1 MRKLIDF
8 FIERSLIVNLF
19 TVMVILIGSI
29 SLYLLKKETFP
40 QIDFDVIVISTPYP
54 GSSAEDV
61 EKLVTIPIE
70 RKLKGIGG
78 IKKTN
83 ALSTENSSII
93 YLEVEADNDLDEVL
107 TDVKNEV
114 DTVNDLP
121 EDVDVPIIRSIN
133 NKLRGVMKITLTGG
147 TYNELRF
154 MAKKLR
160 DKLEVLP
167 GIADISLPGYQVDEI
182 RVELDVDK
190 LDKYEVTVSDV
201 FNALRQRNLNL
212 SSGSIKS
219 SSGDIF
225 VRTQAEFENL
235 DEIREVVVR
244 SNTSGSRVKVSDIG
258 NVIRQPAEGTTLQR
272 ADGER
277 AVFLDIKIQENA
289 DILSSTE
296 LIKQKN
302 EQFFKND
309 NFNKFTYKYTDDS
322 SYYVKRRL
330 NILKDNGFIG
340 IGLVFICLMFF
351 LNFRTSLVTS
361 LGAPIAFMTAFIV
374 MGMTGVSVNLISMF
388 ALILV
393 LGMLVDDAII
403 VSEQFYQKL
412 EQGIEPKEAARQASY
427 ETIKPVTTTIL
438 TTIVAFG
445 SLFFMGGI
453 MGKFLWSVPAV
464 VIICLL
470 ASLFECYFIL
480 PSHLADFCKLSDN
493 HKGRRWYDTL
503 TDYYLVVLK
512 KFIKIP
518 WLVLISFTLILLG
531 SMVLAAKKMDFELFP
546 GDDVRVVYIQMKGK
560 VGTPF
565 DLTNEAV
572 RKLEEIAIKEV
583 KKEELDQ
590 IRSQVGV
597 LIGDQGNKTGDHYGS
612 VIVYLTPPGD
622 RNRSTDDII
631 EAIVDPAKK
640 VVPNFVVTV
649 KKQQGGPPKG
659 KPVDIELTADDLDTL
674 RMVAKRVDSELSKVA
689 GVTSTEIDFEEGK
702 KQFLVNVDDEEARRL
717 GLSTSQIAQEL
728 RRFLSG
734 DAITEIRESDED
746 IEIKIYPIEEQR
758 GELDTLKKLYINNN
772 QNRLIPISKV
782 VSFEEVPGAFVIR
795 RQDRKRIISVSA
807 SLDKAKATPVS
818 VVKEMK
824 PIIEKIIKDFPDVA
838 YVFGGENKDTQES
851 MMRLGK
857 SALISLSCIFLILV
871 FLFNNLRHP
880 AVVMSAIPLGLIG
893 VIWAFFIANQAL
905 GFMAMMGVVG
915 LVGVVVNDS
924 IVLVNFINVKR
935 EEVEDLPE
943 AVMAAAKSR
952 FRAVILT
959 TFTTVAGLLPIA
971 HPTVSKVLSFGFN
984 NDSDPFLQPMALS
997 FAWGLMFASMVT
1009 LIFIPCNYIVFE
1021 RIKLT
1026 LKKISKKFK
1035 REEVI

>member
-8 FIERSLIVNLF
+8 FIERSLLVNLF
-19 TVMVILIGSI
+19 TVMVLLIGSL

-40 QIDFDVIVISTPYP
+40 QVDFDVIVITTPYP

-78 IKKTN
+78 IKTTN

-93 YLEVEADNDLDEVL
+93 YLEVEADNDLDQVL
-107 TDVKNEV
+107 NDVKNEV

-121 EDVDVPIIRSIN
+121 DDVEVPIIRSIN

-147 TYNELRF
+147 TYDELRF
-154 MAKKLR
+154 FSKKLR

-182 RVELDVDK
+182 RVELDANK
-190 LDKYEVTVSDV
+190 LSRYEVTVSDV
-201 FNALRQRNLNL
+201 FNALKQRNLNL
-212 SSGSIKS
+212 SSGSIKGKA
-219 SSGDIF
+219 GDIF
-225 VRTQAEFENL
+225 VRTQAEFESL
-235 DEIREVVVR
+235 DEIEAVVVR
-244 SNTSGSRVKVSDIG
+244 SNTSGSKVTISDIG
-258 NVIRQPAEGTTLQR
+258 KVVRGPAEGTTLQR
-272 ADGER
+272 ANGKR

-289 DILSSTE
+289 DILTSTR
-296 LIKQKN
+296 LIKAKN
-302 EQFFKND
+302 EQFFKD
-309 NFNKFTYKYTDDS
+309 QDHQKFTYHYTDDS

-340 IGLVFICLMFF
+340 IGLVFICLLFF
-351 LNFRTSLVTS
+351 LNFRTSFVTS
-361 LGAPIAFMTAFIV
+361 LGAPIAFMSAFIV

-412 EQGIEPKEAARQASY
+412 EQGMEPKEAAKQASY

-480 PSHLADFCKLSDN
+480 PSHLADFCKLSKN
-493 HKGRRWYDTL
+493 HSGRRWYDTL
-503 TDYYLVVLK
+503 TDFYVKSLQF
-512 KFIKIP
+512 FIKAP
-518 WLVLISFTLILLG
+518 WSVLFVFGGILIGSF
-531 SMVLAAKKMDFELFP
+531 VLAAKKMDFELFP
-546 GDDVRVVYIQMKGK
+546 GDDVRTVFIQMKGE

-565 DLTNEAV
+565 DVTNEAV
-572 RKLEEIAIKEV
+572 RKLEEIAISEV
-583 KKEELDQ
+583 KKIELDQ

-597 LIGDQGNKTGDHYGS
+597 LVGDQGNKTGDHYGS

-622 RNRSTDDII
+622 RERSTDEII
-631 EAIVDPAKK
+631 DAIVEPAKSI
-640 VVPNFVVTV
+640 VPNFVVTV

-659 KPVDIELTADDLDTL
+659 KPVDIELTADNLDTL
-674 RMVAKRVDSELSKVA
+674 RLVSKEVRDELEKVP

-702 KQFLVNVDDEEARRL
+702 KQYLVKVNDTEARRL
-717 GLSTSQIAQEL
+717 GLSTSQIALEF

-734 DAITEIRESDED
+734 DAVTEIRESDED
-746 IEIKIYPIEEQR
+746 IEIKIYPIAEQR
-758 GELDTLKKLYINNN
+758 GSLDTLGKLYISNA
-772 QNRLIPISKV
+772 QGRLIPMNKV
-782 VSFEEVPGAFVIR
+782 VSFEEKPGAFVIR

-807 SLDKAKATPVS
+807 SLDKTKATPVS
-818 VVKEMK
+818 VANDMK
-824 PIIEKIIKDFPDVA
+824 PKIEKIIEDHPDVA
-838 YVFGGENKDTQES
+838 FLFGGENKDTKES

-871 FLFNNLRHP
+871 FLFNNFRHP
-880 AVVMSAIPLGLIG
+880 AVVMSAIPLGFIG
-893 VIWAFFIANQAL
+893 VIWAFFVANQAL

-935 EEVEDLPE
+935 KEEDDLIS
-943 AVMAAAKSR
+943 AVIAAAKSR

-971 HPTVSKVLSFGFN
+971 HPTVSKILSFGFN

-1009 LIFIPCNYIVFE
+1009 LIFVPCNYIAFE
-1021 RIKLT
+1021 AARTKSIALFKKL
-1026 LKKISKKFK
+1026 F
-1035 REEVI
+1035 RVA